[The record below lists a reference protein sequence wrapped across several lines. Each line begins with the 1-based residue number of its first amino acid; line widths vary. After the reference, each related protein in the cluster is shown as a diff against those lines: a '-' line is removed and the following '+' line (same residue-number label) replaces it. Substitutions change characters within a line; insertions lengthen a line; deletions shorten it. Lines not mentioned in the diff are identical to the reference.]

1 MSPNEV
7 LRHKIDS
14 RDSAH
19 RLLARLTTGTVIGA
33 LAGVG
38 VLGYVSAETIPGK
51 LDSTS
56 ATGSS
61 SSSSSTTTSGS
72 TSTST
77 SSSSE
82 DDSSAGSGLS
92 SSSGSVSSSS
102 GTSTPIAV
110 TGGSR

>member
-14 RDSAH
+14 RDAAH
-19 RLLARLTTGTVIGA
+19 RLLVRLTTGTVLGA

-38 VLGYVSAETIPGK
+38 VLGYVSAQTIPGK
-51 LDSTS
+51 ADSTT
-56 ATGSS
+56 A
-61 SSSSSTTTSGS
+61 SSSSSTSSSTS

-82 DDSSAGSGLS
+82 DGSSSSSGLSTSSGAVS
-92 SSSGSVSSSS
+92 SSSGS
-102 GTSTPIAV
+102 STPVAV